1 MSRWIDVLAVG
12 IAVALSILYA
22 LSALGPKTLRAR
34 LWRVLGLLLASAPR
48 PLRSARLEAR
58 VAATAA
64 RMQAACG
71 GCDSC
76 VAGASAAGASAAGAS
91 AGASANGSSGASA
104 SGVREVRVPLARI
117 GRLDSERIEKTGRA
131 KEPAR

>member
-12 IAVALSILYA
+12 IAVALSIFYA

-34 LWRVLGLLLASAPR
+34 LWRALGMLLASAPR

-58 VAATAA
+58 VASTAA

-76 VAGASAAGASAAGAS
+76 AAGAGGAGASGAGASGAGAK
-91 AGASANGSSGASA
+91 GSSGASA
-104 SGVREVRVPLARI
+104 SGGREVRVPLARI
-117 GRLDSERIEKTGRA
+117 GRLDSERTQKAGRA
-131 KEPAR
+131 KERAR